1 MAVVMFMQKGRC
13 VTIILIVMVQEGDGN
28 KVKENKTLRFCY
40 YVKSLCIMKSRS
52 MLYAILDGKTP
63 KLFKSL
69 CSCGYQTLTELHK
82 KLIIDITSCLFVL
95 SSLER
100 YNGLLDFK

>member
-28 KVKENKTLRFCY
+28 KVKENRTLRFCY
-40 YVKSLCIMKSRS
+40 YVKSFYIMKSRS

-69 CSCGYQTLTELHK
+69 CSCGY
-82 KLIIDITSCLFVL
+82 
-95 SSLER
+95 
-100 YNGLLDFK
+100 